1 MTKNRRPRHR
11 EKFWQTRCNAFV
23 CRCTLPT
30 SVRTWTIG
38 LSRLKLSEVTQ
49 ISQFLF
55 GLRHLFNLVPP
66 NMTQMLR
73 SKFWDN
79 FYNSSK
85 LQCVVCWCKFNW
97 GRGGGL
103 RGDRSSNPLSARRR
117 KRRRLIS
124 SLQTFQSADG
134 SLTMGARRV
143 TQEQPH
149 RYATEQD
156 LNGSFKVATLL
167 CQIIL
172 TQNCIKATSILDT
185 IILKLNSL
193 VPVYYK
199 IASHLFIFSLVN
211 FSDAAFQ
218 KQ

>member
-38 LSRLKLSEVTQ
+38 LSRLKLSEFTQ
-49 ISQFLF
+49 ISEFLF
-55 GLRHLFNLVPP
+55 GLRHLVNLEPP

-156 LNGSFKVATLL
+156 LNGSFKVATLPMSHHS
-167 CQIIL
+167 
-172 TQNCIKATSILDT
+172 NS
-185 IILKLNSL
+185 KLHQSNK
-193 VPVYYK
+193 Y
-199 IASHLFIFSLVN
+199 A
-211 FSDAAFQ
+211 
-218 KQ
+218 

>member
-1 MTKNRRPRHR
+1 MFLIINVMKWPKTGGHVT
-11 EKFWQTRCNAFV
+11 EKSSGKQGAMLLFAGAPFQ
-23 CRCTLPT
+23 L
-30 SVRTWTIG
+30 
-38 LSRLKLSEVTQ
+38 LSGHGPYASASSNYLSLLRYP
-49 ISQFLF
+49 SFLF
-55 GLRHLFNLVPP
+55 VLRHLVNLEPP

-103 RGDRSSNPLSARRR
+103 RGDRWSNPLSARRR

-156 LNGSFKVATLL
+156 LNGSFKVATL
-167 CQIIL
+167 
-172 TQNCIKATSILDT
+172 
-185 IILKLNSL
+185 
-193 VPVYYK
+193 PM
-199 IASHLFIFSLVN
+199 
-211 FSDAAFQ
+211 SDQ
-218 KQ
+218 SN